1 MSKISPDFRV
11 NICYRTIKLTKIFSG
26 HAKAKLTQSESSNL
40 IYQFTC
46 DCAEFYVGQTKRL
59 LCTCA
64 GEHQRPS
71 SGSHVYSHISNCEHY
86 DKKATEYS
94 LVNKDKFTSPKKART
109 SYFHSR
115 FSIIQ
120 RGFRNEYDRK
130 RCEAYH
136 IRMKRP
142 KINDQKQLKAFGFF

>member
-1 MSKISPDFRV
+1 M
-11 NICYRTIKLTKIFSG
+11 
-26 HAKAKLTQSESSNL
+26 
-40 IYQFTC
+40 FT
-46 DCAEFYVGQTKRL
+46 
-59 LCTCA
+59 
-64 GEHQRPS
+64 
-71 SGSHVYSHISNCEHY
+71 HISVCEHY

-94 LVNKDKFTSPKKART
+94 LMNKDKFTSHKKART

-120 RGFRNEYDRK
+120 RGSGNEYDRR

-142 KINDQKQLKAFGFF
+142 RINDQKQLKTFGLFF